1 MTRLETYK
9 ILSKKV
15 DCHIRI
21 IEYCK
26 TKENKKLAVYYY
38 ERIKD
43 QIENYYRFEKIT
55 NDANNYFMNR
65 LIKNIEWFNK
75 K

>member
-1 MTRLETYK
+1 MTRLEIYK
-9 ILSKKV
+9 MLSKKV
-15 DCHIRI
+15 DSHIRI

-26 TKENKKLAVYYY
+26 TKENKKLAYFYY
-38 ERIKD
+38 ERIND